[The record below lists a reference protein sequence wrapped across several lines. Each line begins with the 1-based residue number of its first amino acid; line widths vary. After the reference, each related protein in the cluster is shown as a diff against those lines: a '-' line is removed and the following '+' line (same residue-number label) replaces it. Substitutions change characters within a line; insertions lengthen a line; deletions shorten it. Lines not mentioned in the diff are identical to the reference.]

1 MIDKLCIK
9 LNKAAEWVVVV
20 FATVITTYLAF
31 GAWTNTF
38 NAGDSIAIKTN
49 IFAHVGI
56 VLSVM
61 ALMWCLG
68 LLNKYPKACK
78 WLVSGL
84 FVVTFLL
91 VGTVCWTYVLQTLIW
106 PGSDSSACLRLAT
119 WFYESNFS
127 AVVPKDSYLSLWPFQ
142 TGFIFILEKTMRL
155 FHETGPLLF
164 QKINCLYA
172 LFMFVTGF
180 AIVCNITKRVEGRVA
195 YLLLAA
201 TYSPV
206 LFTITEVYGD
216 FPGYAW
222 MMFCCLCFIK
232 WSQKNKPFSLIW
244 MFLFCGSMILAC
256 IYKRNCLIY
265 AIALLLIF
273 LVMQLR
279 KRQIMESIIVIL
291 AFILAVTGTGLT
303 TKYYE
308 RYAQNTCGKG
318 VPAIAFIAMGLQF
331 DNDGGWN
338 GFHSNT
344 YMATGYD
351 YEETVRLSKES
362 IAASKE
368 TFAESPTFAIHF
380 FHKKTLRQW
389 ANPTHAMFWDIN
401 TVYDTKRDAQ
411 SFWVEYL
418 QMQKYHLLIP
428 FMDVH
433 QSIVYGMLMISCYV
447 LLYRLIKKRNLQM
460 ESLLPYV
467 ALIGGFLF
475 SLLWEA
481 QSGAVMYYL
490 ILLLPVATGVI
501 STQMEKITIR
511 RK

>member
-9 LNKAAEWVVVV
+9 LNKAAEWVVVIV
-20 FATVITTYLAF
+20 ATIVTTYLAF
-31 GAWTNTF
+31 CAWTNTF
-38 NAGDSIAIKTN
+38 NAGDSFAIKTN
-49 IFAHVGI
+49 MFAHLGI
-56 VLSVM
+56 ALLVI

-68 LLNKYPKACK
+68 LLNKYPKTCK
-78 WLVSGL
+78 WLVVVLFIVTSL
-84 FVVTFLL
+84 FV
-91 VGTVCWTYVLQTLIW
+91 GIICWTYVIQTLIW
-106 PGSDSSACLRLAT
+106 PGSDSSACMTLAT

-142 TGFIFILEKTMRL
+142 TGLIFILEKTMRL

-164 QKINCLYA
+164 QKINCLYV
-172 LFMFVTGF
+172 LFMFVSGF

-195 YLLLAA
+195 YLLLAS
-201 TYSPV
+201 TYSPI
-206 LFTITEVYGD
+206 LFAITEVYGD
-216 FPGYAW
+216 LPGYAW

-232 WSQKNKPFSLIW
+232 WSQKKRFSLMW
-244 MFLFCGSMILAC
+244 MILCCGSMILAC

-265 AIALLLIF
+265 AIAVLLVF

-279 KRQIMESIIVIL
+279 KRQIIESVIVFL

-318 VPAIAFIAMGLQF
+318 VPAIAFIAMGLQS
-331 DNDGGWN
+331 DNYGGWN

-362 IAASKE
+362 IAESMA
-368 TFAESPTFAIHF
+368 TFTESPTFGIHF
-380 FHKKTLRQW
+380 FHTKTLRQW
-389 ANPTHAMFWDIN
+389 ANPTHATFWDIN
-401 TVYDTKRDAQ
+401 TLYDTKRDAQ

-418 QMQKYHLLIP
+418 HMQKYHLLIP

-433 QSIVYGMLMISCYV
+433 QSIVYGILVISGYV
-447 LLYRLIKKRNLQM
+447 LLYQLIKKRNVEM
-460 ESLLPYV
+460 EHLIPYV

-490 ILLLPVATGVI
+490 ILLLPVAIGVI
-501 STQMEKITIR
+501 STQTEKIVLSR
-511 RK
+511 R